1 MSGKTLRRVILE
13 MGSGNDLH
21 GGDYTKAALRA
32 VQDALHHSSL
42 SMLRA
47 LQVPPAEMVVE
58 VTIGVQRPERV
69 DLERVRASLPY
80 GQVTAR
86 AVKGGLDIPD
96 PAKDD
101 PAVVAS
107 AAIVVSLPL

>member
-1 MSGKTLRRVILE
+1 MSTSLKRVILE
-13 MGSGNDLH
+13 MGTGNDLH

-47 LQVPPAEMVVE
+47 LGIAPGAMVVE

-80 GQVTAR
+80 GQVTAK
-86 AVKGGLDIPD
+86 AVKGGLDVPD
-96 PAKDD
+96 PDKDD
-101 PAVVAS
+101 PAIVAS